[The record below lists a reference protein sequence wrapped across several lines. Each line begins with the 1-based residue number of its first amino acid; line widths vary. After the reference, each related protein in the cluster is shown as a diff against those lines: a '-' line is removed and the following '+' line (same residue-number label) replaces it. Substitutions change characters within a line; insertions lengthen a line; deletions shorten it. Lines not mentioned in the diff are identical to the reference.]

1 MNFEINIIFL
11 IKQFSLHDQK
21 PWQKLKYLEN
31 EKSFWGEIKSIF
43 HHFKGLSIAKNC
55 LWPESAP
62 STFEQLKATI

>member
-31 EKSFWGEIKSIF
+31 EKSF
-43 HHFKGLSIAKNC
+43 
-55 LWPESAP
+55 
-62 STFEQLKATI
+62 